1 MGAVN
6 NGPWQGD
13 VPLAATAVVKRIEGF
28 YSHPYDDNGS
38 LPGGTWTI
46 GYGSIVDRMGRRVS
60 EDTEPVSEAQA
71 VELLQRDMEGAASD
85 VMQRVTV
92 PLLVC
97 QAAALISWTYNL
109 GGGNLAK
116 SSMLRRLNAGD
127 FAAVPGEM
135 RKWISQEGRPLLG
148 LLRRRWAEA
157 AIFQGMDATN
167 ACVLAWRS
175 IEQLEDW
182 PAFAA

>member
-1 MGAVN
+1 
-6 NGPWQGD
+6 
-13 VPLAATAVVKRIEGF
+13 
-28 YSHPYDDNGS
+28 
-38 LPGGTWTI
+38 
-46 GYGSIVDRMGRRVS
+46 
-60 EDTEPVSEAQA
+60 
-71 VELLQRDMEGAASD
+71 
-85 VMQRVTV
+85 
-92 PLLVC
+92 
-97 QAAALISWTYNL
+97 
-109 GGGNLAK
+109 
-116 SSMLRRLNAGD
+116 MLRRLNAGD

-135 RKWISQEGRPLLG
+135 RKWTSQEGRPLLG